1 MTQPSGAGV
10 LAAFEGLTCV
20 VTGGASFIGST
31 LVDRLATSCREV
43 VVIDD
48 FSSGTHATLAQ
59 HEGSGVVRVV
69 EGDLTDRAVAHSAI
83 GRCDVLFHLAA
94 VHGGRGFIERFPAAM
109 LANLSIDQNVLQACV
124 AAGVP
129 RVVHASSA
137 CVYPV
142 GLQEFEG
149 DRGLL
154 REDQAGFD
162 TPAGSFP
169 DGTYGWVKLMGEYQF
184 KVAADAGLITARSA
198 RIFTAYGA
206 RENESHAAIALIAK
220 ALLHVDP
227 YPIWGSGDQTRNF
240 TYVDDTVYGLLHL
253 GADSR
258 PCAYDAVNV
267 GASTHHTIT
276 AFADMVFDIIGWHP
290 GTIDRQMDRPVG
302 VANRASDN
310 AKIRAAFGWE
320 PSIGLRDGIHR
331 TLCWYEALPTR
342 ARTQAELD
350 QRLFAR

>member
-10 LAAFEGLTCV
+10 FTAFEGLTCV
-20 VTGGASFIGST
+20 VTGGASFIGSA

-48 FSSGTHATLAQ
+48 FSSGTHANLAE

-94 VHGGRGFIERFPAAM
+94 VHGGRGFIERYPAAM
-109 LANLSIDQNVLQACV
+109 LANLAIDQNVLQACV
-124 AAGVP
+124 ASGVP

-137 CVYPV
+137 CAYPV
-142 GLQEFEG
+142 RLQDAEG
-149 DRGLL
+149 DTGLL

-220 ALLHVDP
+220 ALLRVDP

-240 TYVDDTVYGLLHL
+240 TYVDDTVRGLLHL
-253 GADSR
+253 GADTR
-258 PCAYDAVNV
+258 PLAYDVVNI
-267 GASTHHTIT
+267 GTSTHHTV
-276 AFADMVFDIIGWHP
+276 AEFAEMVFGLVGWHP
-290 GTIDRQMDRPVG
+290 TAIDHEMHHPRG

-310 AKIRAAFGWE
+310 TKIRAAFGWE
-320 PSIGLRDGIHR
+320 PSIGLSDGIHH
-331 TLCWYEALPTR
+331 TLRWYEALPTR